1 MQQELILAAKS
12 NLSSLE
18 AQVDKTDVDKLKTG
32 PADLSKLRN
41 VVNNEAVRKTVYD
54 KLVTEVNKIDTRGLV
69 LKNKYAS
76 DKSNLEKKISD
87 ADKKLLDISGLVKTK
102 NIWYKIAKI
111 DSKIPSFS
119 GLATNYTLTAVEN
132 RIPDVSSL
140 VKKQIMIQKYQTLKR

>member
-18 AQVDKTDVDKLKTG
+18 AEVDKTGVDKLKAV
-32 PADLSKLRN
+32 PADLSKLRI

-76 DKSNLEKKISD
+76 DKSNLEKKISE
-87 ADKKLLDISGLVKTK
+87 ADKKLLDISGIVKAK
-102 NIWYKIAKI
+102 NI
-111 DSKIPSFS
+111 
-119 GLATNYTLTAVEN
+119 L
-132 RIPDVSSL
+132 
-140 VKKQIMIQKYQTLKR
+140 

>member
-18 AQVDKTDVDKLKTG
+18 AKVDKTGVDKLKSV

-76 DKSNLEKKISD
+76 DKSNLGKKISE
-87 ADKKLLDISGLVKTK
+87 ADKKLLEISGLVKTK
-102 NIWYKIAKI
+102 NI
-111 DSKIPSFS
+111 
-119 GLATNYTLTAVEN
+119 L
-132 RIPDVSSL
+132 
-140 VKKQIMIQKYQTLKR
+140 

>member
-54 KLVTEVNKIDTRGLV
+54 KLVTEVNKIDTKGLV

-76 DKSNLEKKISD
+76 DKSNLGKKISE
-87 ADKKLLDISGLVKTK
+87 ADKKLLEISGLVKTK
-102 NIWYKIAKI
+102 NI
-111 DSKIPSFS
+111 
-119 GLATNYTLTAVEN
+119 L
-132 RIPDVSSL
+132 
-140 VKKQIMIQKYQTLKR
+140 

>member
-1 MQQELILAAKS
+1 MKQELILAAKS

-18 AQVDKTDVDKLKTG
+18 AEVDKTGVDKLKSV

-76 DKSNLEKKISD
+76 DKSNLGKKISE
-87 ADKKLLDISGLVKTK
+87 ADKKLLEISGLVKTK
-102 NIWYKIAKI
+102 NI
-111 DSKIPSFS
+111 
-119 GLATNYTLTAVEN
+119 L
-132 RIPDVSSL
+132 
-140 VKKQIMIQKYQTLKR
+140 